1 MLTKVISILN
11 SLRLALFPIA
21 YGIMGALVGGTLN
34 RLLVAEL
41 GLSVTLVGFFFAIPL
56 LTSPIRI
63 WIGHYADAHPILGTR
78 RESFLWGGALLAALG
93 LVSVTMTTA
102 ASLTPGGAILFGMFL
117 AFVVYGFGRNMAHN
131 SFQALLAE
139 KFSGGSKRYITLFEV
154 ATLFG
159 SVMAAGAIGKMLET
173 YDPARLVSVAVGVGI
188 LVIVLAVTATLGQ
201 ENRKFTI
208 TSEQAR
214 QKDFGKAVRELIL
227 FDPQARLFFVL
238 VLFTFIGTLAQDVLL
253 EPYGALVLNMSVGE
267 TTRLTAFWGIGVLIS
282 MLLSGTLL
290 LKWLDYKLVLRIGLI
305 ISLLTFIG
313 LVVVGLAGN
322 PTIFRQLV
330 LVMGLGSGLAG
341 AGLLTGVISFTTP
354 VRAGLLM
361 GVWGMANLL
370 GRAVGSLMG
379 GAIVDGIQ
387 LLSGNA
393 FSAYAVVFALE
404 AVMLGISLV
413 LSFRLQIE
421 GALAQQEAQ
430 EFELASAT
438 AN

>member
-1 MLTKVISILN
+1 
-11 SLRLALFPIA
+11 
-21 YGIMGALVGGTLN
+21 
-34 RLLVAEL
+34 
-41 GLSVTLVGFFFAIPL
+41 
-56 LTSPIRI
+56 
-63 WIGHYADAHPILGTR
+63 
-78 RESFLWGGALLAALG
+78 
-93 LVSVTMTTA
+93 
-102 ASLTPGGAILFGMFL
+102 MFL